1 MAESRAETTGGGN
14 IATEIPS
21 KNLAPVE
28 YADLPEPLPMK
39 RVLGPSVLLLAGA
52 IGSGSGR
59 GGGSGG
65 SGGGAGG
72 RSCCGGCQLNWGS
85 GVGGETGSGVGGETG

>member
-1 MAESRAETTGGGN
+1 MSESSEQARSGAN

-21 KNLAPVE
+21 KHLDAIE

-52 IGSGSGR
+52 IGSESTCSGPT
-59 GGGSGG
+59 SPL
-65 SGGGAGG
+65 
-72 RSCCGGCQLNWGS
+72 RSVSRWCG
-85 GVGGETGSGVGGETG
+85 